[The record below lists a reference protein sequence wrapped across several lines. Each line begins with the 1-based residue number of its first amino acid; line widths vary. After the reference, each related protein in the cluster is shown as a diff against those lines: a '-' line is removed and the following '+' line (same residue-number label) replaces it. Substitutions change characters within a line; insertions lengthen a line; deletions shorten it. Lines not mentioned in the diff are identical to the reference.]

1 MSLSTQ
7 SYVLVLYYS
16 KHGATAAMAKH
27 IALGVEMSG
36 IRALVRTVPE
46 ISSTCEA
53 IADTVPSSGAL
64 YCTQQEL
71 AGCAGLVL
79 GSPTHFGNMAGA
91 MKHFLDGSS
100 SSWMSGALIGKPA
113 SVFSSSSSLHGGQ
126 ESTLLSMMLPLFHH
140 GMLLAG
146 LPYSATE
153 LLQTKGGGTP
163 YGVTH
168 VAGRDSDRELDQHE
182 MALCKIQGKRIGQ
195 LAQQLML

>member
-1 MSLSTQ
+1 MSLSKE

-36 IRALVRTVPE
+36 MHALVRTVPE

-53 IADTVPSSGAL
+53 IADTVPNSGAL
-64 YCTQQEL
+64 YCSQDEL
-71 AGCAGLVL
+71 AGCAGLIM
-79 GSPTHFGNMAGA
+79 GSPTHFGNMASA
-91 MKHFLDGSS
+91 MKYFLDGSS

-113 SVFSSSSSLHGGQ
+113 AVFSSSSSLHGGQ

-153 LLQTKGGGTP
+153 LLQTQGGGTP

-182 MALCKIQGKRIGQ
+182 TALCKIQGKRIGQ
-195 LAQQLML
+195 LAQQLRV